1 MIANAK
7 VFLGQQ
13 CLLDSNVPW
22 AVMSGGFTK
31 IECLWF
37 LWYVFILRLI
47 AGISKGECHV
57 KFASAVGA
65 GLKSSSVFGF
75 AALLP

>member
-1 MIANAK
+1 
-7 VFLGQQ
+7 
-13 CLLDSNVPW
+13 
-22 AVMSGGFTK
+22 MSGGSTK

-37 LWYVFILRLI
+37 LRYVFILRLI